1 MAEYQRIVSYLYKYR
16 HGQKGENVG
25 FVRIDTRPDGLRLFF
40 HIRDLRMMDER
51 NLSAYFYFHQD
62 GHKKGIF
69 VDQFL
74 CSRGCCEYK
83 VTRKEE
89 EIPGFLGLG
98 KMDGMVFYEGEELWY
113 GTCWDERELG
123 KEPIEL
129 PGDSEQEKE
138 TVPESPA
145 VEEKEPVPENPVAEE
160 KEPVPESP
168 VVEEKDPMPENPVAE
183 EEVILQS
190 PATEEAEEMVPDI
203 APLKEEKKI
212 AGQEVED
219 EERGLEKIF
228 RSFPPVVLDSDTGLV
243 EAVKIMPEDIA
254 KFPIRNWHL
263 AGNPFLLQGF
273 ETHHELI
280 LLRIQMGKNKN
291 LWALGVP
298 GIYDN
303 REKYLAGIFG
313 FYDYIPK
320 EQGKWKTGGE
330 GYWITSLT

>member
-129 PGDSEQEKE
+129 SGDSGQEKE

-145 VEEKEPVPENPVAEE
+145 VEI

-168 VVEEKDPMPENPVAE
+168 VVEEKN
-183 EEVILQS
+183 
-190 PATEEAEEMVPDI
+190 
-203 APLKEEKKI
+203 I
-212 AGQEVED
+212 AGQEVD
-219 EERGLEKIF
+219 AEERGLEKIF
-228 RSFPPVVLDSDTGLV
+228 GSFPPVVLDSDTGLV

-254 KFPIRNWHL
+254 KFPIRSWHL

-273 ETHHELI
+273 ENYHELI

-313 FYDYIPK
+313 FFDYIPK